1 MPINRNTLMRIR
13 IIDNCLQRRQ
23 RTWTLEDL
31 REACEK
37 ELLEKEGICGIST
50 RTIQRDIELMRSDKL
65 GYNAPIIV
73 KNKKYYTYEDLDY
86 SITKLPL
93 SQKDLNELSSALE
106 IIKHYNGF
114 SNMSG
119 QEDILTRMQD
129 KIACQTDNQKVV
141 FIETNEKLKGL
152 NFLGPLFDA
161 IKKKDALAIEYKS
174 FKAKRESRLYISP
187 YILKEFNNRWFLIGM
202 STKNIIMTLAL
213 DRIITI
219 KKDEKH
225 QYTSNT
231 IFDPETYL
239 GEMVGVTRELDSK
252 IETVILWVS
261 ENQAPYVETKP
272 FHHTQEI
279 EKENVDGSKIF
290 RLRIIINYE
299 LERKILGYGPHI
311 KVIEPKHLKQR
322 IANELILA
330 AERYRV
336 D

>member
-13 IIDNCLQRRQ
+13 IIDECLQRRQ
-23 RTWTLEDL
+23 RQWTLEDL

-73 KNKKYYTYEDLDY
+73 KNKKFYTYEDSDY

-93 SQKDLNELSSALE
+93 SKEDLNELSSALD

-129 KIACQTDNQKVV
+129 KIASQTDNKKVV
-141 FIETNEKLKGL
+141 YIETNNKLKGL
-152 NFLGPLFDA
+152 NFLGPLFDVIKRKEA
-161 IKKKDALAIEYKS
+161 ITVEYKS
-174 FKAKRESRLYISP
+174 FKAKRESRIYISP

-202 STKNIIMTLAL
+202 SPKREVKTLAL
-213 DRIITI
+213 DRIIEI
-219 KKDEKH
+219 RKDTEH
-225 QYTSNT
+225 QYTENT
-231 IFDPETYL
+231 VFNPEKYL
-239 GEMVGVTRELDSK
+239 NEMIGVTRNLESK
-252 IETVILWVS
+252 VETVIFWVDAF
-261 ENQAPYVETKP
+261 QTPYIETKP
-272 FHHTQEI
+272 FHDSQEI
-279 EKENVDGSKIF
+279 EKENVDGSKVF
-290 RLRIIINYE
+290 RIRIIINSE
-299 LERKILGYGPHI
+299 LERKLLGYGSHI
-311 KVIEPKHLKQR
+311 KVMEPLHLKQR

-330 AERYRV
+330 AERYRT